1 MKYYYTNIIY
11 VAMKHKIKLVNKI
24 YFNNSLKNMYKQ
36 TSMYFGYMTYITV
49 YYGYLLLT
57 TQ

>member
-1 MKYYYTNIIY
+1 
-11 VAMKHKIKLVNKI
+11 MKHKIKSVNKI

-36 TSMYFGYMTYITV
+36 ISMYNGYMKYITV